1 LHYNENGFAFF
12 ALPSKGDEAMAP
24 DTSGR
29 TSGVSEFRPWF
40 KHYDPEVPQHLTYPH
55 IPLYSLLDETVA
67 KHPDSPCTNFF
78 GRRLSYPQIKEL
90 SDCFAVGIRSLG
102 IRKGDRVVLLLP
114 NSPQFLVAYYGLLKA
129 GAVIVPLNPLSAERE
144 LEFYLRDSGAET
156 VITIPL
162 FLNKVVSLRGK
173 TPLKHVVCSRLA
185 DFLPFPLNLIQG
197 FREHRLIRKLG
208 TEILVDFKELL
219 KQALRPDWH
228 PEPVQ
233 PEEMAVLIYSGGTTG
248 VAKSIM
254 LSHFNLVS
262 NAHQIIAWGHLTDEQ
277 GVLAVLPLFHGF
289 GMSVTMNAAV
299 LAGGEIFLVPRF
311 NAMQIAK
318 AIHKYKPSFF
328 IGVPTMFVQLSNL
341 PNIHRY
347 DFSSLRG
354 IFVGAAPLTHAI
366 KEGFEA
372 SLKAT
377 GRTGGRM
384 VEGYGLTEAVTAIM
398 ANPYQGMHKVGSIGL
413 PFPDV
418 DVKIVSLDDG
428 HDLAPGKLGE
438 IVLRSPTVMLGYYKN
453 AEETQETIVD
463 DWLYTGDIGYVDED
477 GYFYITDR
485 KKDLIIVGGFNV
497 FPREIDELIYQH
509 SKVKEGISVGIPDPR
524 KGERIKVYIVLKDG
538 EKATPEEFIAYFK
551 ERLTPYKVPSEV
563 EFRTQLPKSM
573 IGKILR
579 RALREEEIRKATV
592 TQP

>member
-1 LHYNENGFAFF
+1 MTSDTG
-12 ALPSKGDEAMAP
+12 GRIP
-24 DTSGR
+24 D
-29 TSGVSEFRPWF
+29 VSEFRPWF
-40 KHYDPEVPQHLTYPH
+40 KHYDPEVPLHLTYPR
-55 IPLYSLLDETVA
+55 IQLYSLLDKTAA
-67 KHPDSPCTNFF
+67 KNPGSPCANFF
-78 GRRLSYPQIKEL
+78 GRRLTYEQLKQL
-90 SDCFAVGIRSLG
+90 SDCFAAGIRSLG

-129 GAVIVPLNPLSAERE
+129 GAVVVPLNPLSAERE
-144 LEFYLRDSGAET
+144 LEFYLTDSGAKAA
-156 VITIPL
+156 ITIPL
-162 FLNKVVSLRGK
+162 FLNKLAPLRGK
-173 TPLKHVVCSRLA
+173 TPLKHIIYSRLA
-185 DFLPFPLNLIQG
+185 DFLPFPLNLAQG
-197 FREHRLIRKLG
+197 FQEHRLMRRLDSTG
-208 TEILVDFKELL
+208 LVDFKELL
-219 KQALRPDWH
+219 KQTIRSDWRP
-228 PEPVQ
+228 EQ
-233 PEEMAVLIYSGGTTG
+233 LEPEEMAVLIYSGGTTG
-248 VAKSIM
+248 IAKGIM
-254 LSHFNLVS
+254 LSHFNLVA

-311 NAMQIAK
+311 NAKQIAK

-341 PNIHRY
+341 PKVHRY

-377 GRTGGRM
+377 GKTGGRM

-398 ANPYQGMHKVGSIGL
+398 ANPYQGLHKVGSIGL

-418 DVKIVSLDDG
+418 DVKIVSIEDG
-428 HDLAPGKLGE
+428 HDLAPGELGE

-453 AEETQETIVD
+453 AEETQKTIVD

-538 EKATPEEFIAYFK
+538 ETATPEEFIAYFK

-563 EFRTQLPKSM
+563 EFRAQLPKSM

-579 RALREEEIRKATV
+579 RALREEELRKEKPI
-592 TQP
+592 QS

>member
-1 LHYNENGFAFF
+1 MTPDIGGRLHNF
-12 ALPSKGDEAMAP
+12 
-24 DTSGR
+24 
-29 TSGVSEFRPWF
+29 SEPRPWF
-40 KHYDPEVPQHLTYPH
+40 KHYDPEVPLHLTYPH
-55 IPLYSLLDETVA
+55 IPLYRLLDDTAA
-67 KHPDSPCTNFF
+67 KRPASPCTNFF
-78 GRRLSYPQIKEL
+78 GRRLTYQQIKEL
-90 SDCFAVGIRSLG
+90 SDCFGASIRSLG

-144 LEFYLRDSGAET
+144 LEFYLSDSGAEA

-173 TPLKHVVCSRLA
+173 TPLKHVICSPLA
-185 DFLPFPLNLIQG
+185 DFLPFPLNLAQG
-197 FREHRLIRKLG
+197 FREHRLTHRFG
-208 TEILVDFKELL
+208 GGALVDFKEFL
-219 KQALRPDWH
+219 KQGTRPDWH
-228 PEPVQ
+228 PEPVE
-233 PEEMAVLIYSGGTTG
+233 PEEMGVLIYSGGTTG
-248 VAKSIM
+248 TAKGIM
-254 LSHFNLVS
+254 LSHFSLVA
-262 NAHQIIAWGHLTDEQ
+262 NAYQIIAWGHLTDEQ

-289 GMSVTMNAAV
+289 GMSVTMNGAV

-311 NAMQIAK
+311 NAKQIAK
-318 AIHKYKPSFF
+318 AIQKYKPSFF

-341 PNIHRY
+341 PEIHRY

-372 SLKAT
+372 CLKAA
-377 GRTGGRM
+377 GKTGGRM
-384 VEGYGLTEAVTAIM
+384 IEGYGLTEAVTAIM

-418 DVKIVSLDDG
+418 DAKIVSLDDG
-428 HDLAPGKLGE
+428 HDLAPGELGE
-438 IVLRSPTVMLGYYKN
+438 IVLRSPTVMLGYYEN
-453 AEETQETIVD
+453 AEETKKAIVD
-463 DWLYTGDIGYVDED
+463 DWLYTGDIGYMDED

-509 SKVKEGISVGIPDPR
+509 PKVKEGISVGIPDPR
-524 KGERIKVYIVLKDG
+524 KGETIKVYIVLKDG
-538 EKATPEEFIAYFK
+538 ETATPEEFIAYFK
-551 ERLTPYKVPSEV
+551 ERLTPYKAPSEV
-563 EFRTQLPKSM
+563 EFRSQLPKSM

-579 RALREEEIRKATV
+579 RALREEELRKAKA